1 MKENPLNIF
10 SNILNSIFLQPRHHG
25 PEFFPDLLDL
35 VLVLLS
41 LKSIKHRSV
50 RPALQ
55 HEFSGELAALYPAKR
70 LFHRL
75 AGLLVD
81 NFRTDRKAAVFSG
94 IGHIIPHLAQAAFM
108 YQVNYE

>member
-10 SNILNSIFLQPRHHG
+10 SNILNSIFLQPWHHG

-94 IGHIIPHLAQAAFM
+94 IGHIITQPFSSLLLF
-108 YQVNYE
+108 YCDY